1 MGLPATATLSPTF
14 SSNEK
19 NLKAK
24 SELYGPYKILQKI
37 GTVAYRLEL
46 PPGFKIHPIFH
57 VSQLKKKIGQHIT
70 RQTILPQITIKGV
83 VQALPAATIDPR
95 LVKRHGRAEVKILVQ
110 WHGTD
115 KEDATWMNYHQRFR
129 RGFLDSTS
137 RTRLF

>member
-70 RQTILPQITIKGV
+70 RQTILPQITIEVLYKRF
-83 VQALPAATIDPR
+83 QQPR
-95 LVKRHGRAEVKILVQ
+95 LIRDWLKGMEEPR
-110 WHGTD
+110 
-115 KEDATWMNYHQRFR
+115 
-129 RGFLDSTS
+129 S
-137 RTRLF
+137 RS